1 MARRHSSATS
11 AGPSQRQLRV
21 AEEIRRTVHEIL
33 ARAHWREPLLAEATI
48 TVTGARISPDLK
60 NATLFVTPLGGE
72 REGEIVAALNV
83 AKAYVRGE
91 LGHALNHL
99 RVVPTLRFEIDR
111 SFDEGAH
118 IDALLRSEAVK
129 RDLGPE
135 SGEG

>member
-1 MARRHSSATS
+1 MSRHRHQPAQ
-11 AGPSQRQLRV
+11 GPTQRQLRV

-33 ARAHWREPLLAEATI
+33 ARAHWREPLLADAVV

-60 NATLFVTPLGGE
+60 NATLFITPLGGE
-72 REGEIVAALNV
+72 KEQEIVAALNV

-99 RVVPTLRFEIDR
+99 RVVPTLRFELDR

-118 IDALLRSEAVK
+118 IDALLRSQEVQ
-129 RDLGPE
+129 RDLEKPD
-135 SGEG
+135 GED